1 LSHVAAELSSDLSTS
16 APNRRATAERLVTG
30 GLDGY
35 DPSSQTRDGAMA
47 EPESLIDTLALEA
60 IEVNLFRGTA
70 PQNQGPRI
78 FGGLVIGQALLA
90 AYRTVETRLC
100 HSLHC
105 YFIRPGDP
113 SVPILYDV
121 DRSRDGRSFTT
132 RRVTAIQKGE
142 QIFNL
147 AASFQD
153 DEPGA
158 EHQDPMPQV
167 PGPEEIAVDP
177 RMGAWHRPIDM
188 RPVDGTLGQAVT
200 GPPAQSVW
208 MRAVAP
214 LGDDRVLNQAV
225 IAYASDMSFLS
236 TSMRPHGWGWQTPG
250 LQSASLDHCIWFHRP
265 SRFNDWHLYAQ
276 HSPSASGSRGMNFG
290 SIYNQNGRLVAST
303 AQEGLLRYR
312 PKV

>member
-1 LSHVAAELSSDLSTS
+1 
-16 APNRRATAERLVTG
+16 
-30 GLDGY
+30 
-35 DPSSQTRDGAMA
+35 MA
-47 EPESLIDTLALEA
+47 EAQSLIETLSLEP
-60 IEVNLFRGTA
+60 IEVNLFRGHA

-90 AYRTVETRLC
+90 AYKTVETRLC

-113 SVPILYDV
+113 SVPILYEV

-153 DEPGA
+153 VEEGA
-158 EHQDPMPQV
+158 EHQDEMPAV
-167 PGPEEIAVDP
+167 PGPDQLP
-177 RMGAWHRPIDM
+177 DDRRMGDWHRPIEIK
-188 RPVDGTLGQAVT
+188 PLDGEFGAMVK
-200 GPPAQSVW
+200 GPAEQSIW

-214 LGDDRVLNQAV
+214 LGEDPVLNQAV

-250 LQSASLDHCIWFHRP
+250 LQSASLDHAVWFHRP
-265 SRFNDWHLYAQ
+265 SRFNDWHLYVQ
-276 HSPSASGSRGMNFG
+276 RSPSASGSRGMNLG
-290 SIYNQNGRLVAST
+290 SIYNQDGRLIATT
-303 AQEGLLRYR
+303 AQEGLMRLRPR
-312 PKV
+312 A